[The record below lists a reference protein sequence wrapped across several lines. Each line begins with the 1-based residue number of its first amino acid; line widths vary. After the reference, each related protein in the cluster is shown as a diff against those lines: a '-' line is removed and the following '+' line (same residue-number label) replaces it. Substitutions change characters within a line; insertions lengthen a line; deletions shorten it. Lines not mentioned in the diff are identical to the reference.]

1 VFGVPEGGLE
11 PIAHAWSRK
20 IALKSR
26 RIRPIRN
33 WSARGAREGK
43 MATGLFACAVAIGGL
58 LLLEGARFARRRKR
72 LSINAM
78 LDSSRPC
85 ATRRR

>member
-1 VFGVPEGGLE
+1 
-11 PIAHAWSRK
+11 
-20 IALKSR
+20 
-26 RIRPIRN
+26 
-33 WSARGAREGK
+33 